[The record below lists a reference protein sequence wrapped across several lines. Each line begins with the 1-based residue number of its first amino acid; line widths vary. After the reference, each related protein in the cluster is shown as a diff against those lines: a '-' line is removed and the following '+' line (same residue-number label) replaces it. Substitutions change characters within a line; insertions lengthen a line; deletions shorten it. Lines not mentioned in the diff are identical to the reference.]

1 MIMYLG
7 KTYNETEI
15 MYNTLTPAQMREIH
29 SKSCQVLEEIG
40 MVVHHQEALKL
51 LKDAGAYVEEGDK
64 VYIPAS
70 LVEWAIKRAP
80 SRFTLYDRDGN
91 PAMQVEN
98 RNVYFGTGSDTP
110 YLIEYGTR
118 ERRRW
123 KKKDVENGITLC
135 DYLPHIDFV
144 MSMGLISDVDIRMNT
159 REQYAVMIRKS
170 KKPQV
175 VVCDNVEDLKDVI
188 AMAAAVRGGLEQL
201 QRKPLFAVY
210 CEPSSPLVNS
220 FDAIDK
226 LLLCAE
232 YKLPVNYAAGG
243 VAGGTTPVTAGG
255 TILLNNAEC
264 LLGLVIHQLKSPG
277 APFLFGYG
285 NGPMDMIT
293 MQSVYASP
301 TEIQIQGGSCDMAR
315 FYELPSWGEAGDGA
329 SKICDEQSTMEA
341 AQFILMAALQGCNVT
356 HDVGYMDFG
365 LSLSFEHLVICDE
378 IIGRTIATVKKVE
391 TNEDYLAFDAIKRVG
406 HGGNYIADEHT
417 FKHLREDWR
426 GELSDY
432 NGYDGWKNQGSTTM
446 VERAHQKVKRIL
458 DTYCPEPLPEKIDQ
472 EIERILEQ
480 ARQSLR

>member
-1 MIMYLG
+1 MYLG

-29 SKSCQVLEEIG
+29 SKSCQVLVEIG

-201 QRKPLFAVY
+201 QRKPFCGVLQQF
-210 CEPSSPLVNS
+210 SS
-220 FDAIDK
+220 
-226 LLLCAE
+226 
-232 YKLPVNYAAGG
+232 G
-243 VAGGTTPVTAGG
+243 
-255 TILLNNAEC
+255 
-264 LLGLVIHQLKSPG
+264 
-277 APFLFGYG
+277 
-285 NGPMDMIT
+285 
-293 MQSVYASP
+293 
-301 TEIQIQGGSCDMAR
+301 
-315 FYELPSWGEAGDGA
+315 
-329 SKICDEQSTMEA
+329 
-341 AQFILMAALQGCNVT
+341 
-356 HDVGYMDFG
+356 
-365 LSLSFEHLVICDE
+365 
-378 IIGRTIATVKKVE
+378 
-391 TNEDYLAFDAIKRVG
+391 
-406 HGGNYIADEHT
+406 
-417 FKHLREDWR
+417 
-426 GELSDY
+426 
-432 NGYDGWKNQGSTTM
+432 
-446 VERAHQKVKRIL
+446 
-458 DTYCPEPLPEKIDQ
+458 
-472 EIERILEQ
+472 
-480 ARQSLR
+480 

>member
-1 MIMYLG
+1 MYLG

-29 SKSCQVLEEIG
+29 SKSCRILEEIG
-40 MVVHHQEALKL
+40 MVVHHEEALKL

-64 VYIPAS
+64 VFIPAS

-91 PAMQVEN
+91 PAMHVEN

-110 YLIEYGTR
+110 HLIEYGTR

-135 DYLPHIDFV
+135 DYLENIDFV
-144 MSMGLISDVDIRMNT
+144 MSMGLISDVDVRMNT

-175 VVCDNVEDLKDVI
+175 VVCDEVADLKDVI
-188 AMAAAVRGGLEQL
+188 AMASAIRGGLEQL
-201 QRKPLFAVY
+201 QKKPYFAVY
-210 CEPSSPLVNS
+210 TEPSSPLINT
-220 FDAIDK
+220 FEAIDK

-232 YKLPVNYAAGG
+232 NKIPVNYAAGG
-243 VAGGTTPVTAGG
+243 VSGGTTPVTAGG

-285 NGPMDMIT
+285 NGPMDMRT

-315 FYELPSWGEAGDGA
+315 YYQLPSWGEAGDGA
-329 SKICDEQSTMEA
+329 SKICDDQSTMEA
-341 AQFILMAALQGCNVT
+341 SQFIMMAALQGCNIT

-365 LSLSFEHLVICDE
+365 LSISFEHLVICNE
-378 IIGRTIATVKKVE
+378 IIGRTIATVRKVE
-391 TNEDYLAFDAIKRVG
+391 TNEDFLAFDAIKRVG
-406 HGGNYIADEHT
+406 HGGNYMGDEHT
-417 FKHLREDWR
+417 FNHLREDWS

-432 NGYDGWKNQGSTTM
+432 NAYDNWKIQGNTTM
-446 VERAHQKVKRIL
+446 GERAHQKVLRIL
-458 DTYCPEPLPEKIDQ
+458 EKYRPEPLSEKIDQ
-472 EIERILEQ
+472 EIEAVLER
-480 ARQSLR
+480 ARQSL